1 MIIINDKNLEIA
13 YDHYKDTVQYLKEDL
28 KKRDKLILILLV
40 LICFYFFIEL
50 KTDETVDA
58 TNIFIT
64 SKMGINYKFN
74 YDILIIANLLF
85 ILIVELKYFQLC
97 IYIERQ
103 YEYLSKLED
112 TINSIM
118 GTKIVTRE
126 GFSYLNEY
134 PLLSAFIHRIYNYI
148 LPFGIILTFFTKL
161 QNIIIYF
168 LKNKIFYSVSMILIF
183 LILICSFLYL
193 LFINRDGEKTQII
206 NMIVKKIFIFL
217 HLYKED

>member
-1 MIIINDKNLEIA
+1 
-13 YDHYKDTVQYLKEDL
+13 
-28 KKRDKLILILLV
+28 
-40 LICFYFFIEL
+40 
-50 KTDETVDA
+50 
-58 TNIFIT
+58 
-64 SKMGINYKFN
+64 MGINYIFN

-148 LPFGIILTFFTKL
+148 LPFGIILTFFIKII
-161 QNIIIYF
+161 NIYL
-168 LKNKIFYSVSMILIF
+168 LKNKIFYSVSIILIIF
-183 LILICSFLYL
+183 ILICPFLYL
-193 LFINRDGEKTQII
+193 LFINRDGDITKVI
-206 NMIVKKIFIFL
+206 NTFIKKIFIFL
-217 HLYKED
+217 HLYKDD